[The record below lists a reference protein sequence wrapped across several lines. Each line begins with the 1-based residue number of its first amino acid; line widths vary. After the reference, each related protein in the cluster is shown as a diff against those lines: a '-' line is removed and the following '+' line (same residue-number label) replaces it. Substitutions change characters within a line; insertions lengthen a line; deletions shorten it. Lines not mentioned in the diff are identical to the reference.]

1 MTVTTLAGIAIL
13 AVVTLQ
19 RLTELV
25 LANANS
31 RRLLA
36 NGGAEHGRGH
46 YPFIVAVHALWL
58 ASLWW
63 LGPGRPIN
71 ALLLGAFALLQLGRL
86 WVINTLGER
95 WTTRIIV
102 LPGER
107 LVRAGPYRYLSH
119 PNYMIVTLEFAILPL
134 VFGLWRIALLFSLLY
149 STILWVRI
157 GAENRALASLRG

>member
-19 RLTELV
+19 RLAELV

-31 RRLLA
+31 RRLIA
-36 NGGAEHGRGH
+36 NGAIEHGAGH
-46 YPFIVAVHALWL
+46 YPFIVALHALWL
-58 ASLWW
+58 AALWW
-63 LGPGRPIN
+63 FAPGRPIDIV
-71 ALLLGAFALLQLGRL
+71 LLGALALLQLGRL

-102 LPGER
+102 MPGEH
-107 LVRAGPYRYLSH
+107 LVRSGPYRYLDH
-119 PNYMIVTLEFAILPL
+119 PNYLIVVLEIALLPL
-134 VFGLWRIALLFSLLY
+134 VFGLWQLALLFSLLNAA
-149 STILWVRI
+149 ILWVRI

>member
-107 LVRAGPYRYLSH
+107 LVRAGPYRYLNH
-119 PNYMIVTLEFAILPL
+119 PNYFIVTLEIAILPL
-134 VFGLWRIALLFSLLY
+134 VFGLWRIALLFSLLNAA
-149 STILWVRI
+149 ILWVRI